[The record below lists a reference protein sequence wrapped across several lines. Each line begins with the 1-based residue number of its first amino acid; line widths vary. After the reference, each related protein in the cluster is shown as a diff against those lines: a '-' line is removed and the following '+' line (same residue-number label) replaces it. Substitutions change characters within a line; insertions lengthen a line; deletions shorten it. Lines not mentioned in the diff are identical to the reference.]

1 LGGLSLTGGST
12 LSRPLR
18 VSGGF
23 YRLFGISE
31 FVSPIGTASLQH
43 PAVVVRQR
51 RSITELSVEQLS
63 TLRHAFAAVEALS
76 DDRGFQYHAGIHGL
90 PLPKYCKIAHGQPLF
105 LPWHRA
111 YLYNF
116 EMALRDQVP
125 DATLAWW
132 DWRVVRQVPP
142 AFAEKVAA
150 GSPNPLYSVHINDLA
165 LRQGLRDQDPNA
177 RILARYPDTARQPGL
192 QDAPPL
198 PTKEDIDGLM
208 GLGQFLDFQE
218 QLEGFHNDVH
228 VWVGG
233 HMSDIPFAAYDP
245 IFWAHHTMIDR
256 VWRLWQLRHPHAT
269 PPRQLLRSS
278 LPPFRLTVSQ
288 TLDVTSLGYDY
299 AITTTHDPGRP

>member
-1 LGGLSLTGGST
+1 LSPVGA
-12 LSRPLR
+12 
-18 VSGGF
+18 
-23 YRLFGISE
+23 
-31 FVSPIGTASLQH
+31 ASLQH
-43 PAVVVRQR
+43 PAVAVRQR
-51 RSITELSVEQLS
+51 RSVTQLS
-63 TLRHAFAAVEALS
+63 APQLKTLREAFGAALALS
-76 DDRGFQYHAGIHGL
+76 DDRGYQYHAGIHGL
-90 PLPKYCKIAHGQPLF
+90 PLPKYCKIAHGQALF

-132 DWRVVRQVPP
+132 DWRVVRDVPP
-142 AFAEKVAA
+142 AYAEETAD
-150 GSPNPLYSVHINDLA
+150 GGPNPLYSVHINDAA
-165 LRQGLRDQDPNA
+165 LRQGLVDREDAGA
-177 RILARYPDTARQPGL
+177 RELARYPDTARQPGL
-192 QDAPPL
+192 PDAPPL
-198 PTKEDIDGLM
+198 PTGQDIDRLM

-256 VWRLWQLRHPHAT
+256 VWRMWQLRHPQAPL
-269 PPRQLLRSS
+269 PPELLASP
-278 LPPFRLTVSQ
+278 LPPFRLTVAQ

-299 AITTTHDPGRP
+299 AVTTAHDPGRP